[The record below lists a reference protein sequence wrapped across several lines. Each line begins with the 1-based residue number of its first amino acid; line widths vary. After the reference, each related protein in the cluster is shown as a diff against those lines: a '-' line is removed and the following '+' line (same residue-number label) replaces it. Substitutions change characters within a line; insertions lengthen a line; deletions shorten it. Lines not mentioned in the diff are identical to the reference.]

1 MKPLLTCVPEVSG
14 GLEWE
19 QRPFSHLAA
28 KPLAPD
34 ITAPTRITAGAVN
47 EPSAILVRFTGL
59 AKAISASEGRFVL
72 DFARGTTIFSGSV
85 FFFPDTFMRKHWL
98 SFPRS
103 LSIGLSTRHRLGRSP
118 PLPSRIHGRP
128 PFGKLAT
135 HASRSEQ
142 L

>member
-98 SFPRS
+98 S
-103 LSIGLSTRHRLGRSP
+103 TRHRLGRSP